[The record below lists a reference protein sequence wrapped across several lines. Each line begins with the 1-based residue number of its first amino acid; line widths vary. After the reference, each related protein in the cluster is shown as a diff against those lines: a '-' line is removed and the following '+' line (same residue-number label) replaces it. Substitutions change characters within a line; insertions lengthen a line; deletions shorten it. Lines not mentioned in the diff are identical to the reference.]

1 MKDFPASEAWP
12 GRCQSDADGYYPDDF
27 TSGEAAT
34 TEENFLTELYVYV
47 SNGTLKYGIHQPS
60 RFSNG
65 QWFGFQNFTLT
76 RYDAPVSITIKAGR
90 QYTAF
95 SYDKPLDFTGS
106 ELTAQIVT
114 SATGTTQTVTKVPA
128 NTGIIVGLAEATAEA
143 KTVSVPVCAGETDAV
158 TGNMLV
164 AVLEKTTIPQ
174 TVDGYTN
181 YVFGKSGGKE
191 QFFKVRAAGMEV
203 PANNAY
209 LTIPDAQ
216 AKGIDEIGL
225 NGDATGIS
233 TIENADM
240 QNGEVYNLQGQKVN
254 RAQKGV
260 YIVNGKKVI
269 LK

>member
-1 MKDFPASEAWP
+1 M
-12 GRCQSDADGYYPDDF
+12 
-27 TSGEAAT
+27 
-34 TEENFLTELYVYV
+34 
-47 SNGTLKYGIHQPS
+47 
-60 RFSNG
+60 
-65 QWFGFQNFTLT
+65 
-76 RYDAPVSITIKAGR
+76 
-90 QYTAF
+90 
-95 SYDKPLDFTGS
+95 
-106 ELTAQIVT
+106 
-114 SATGTTQTVTKVPA
+114 TKVPA
-128 NTGIIVGLAEATAEA
+128 NTGIIVGLAEAATEA
-143 KTVSVPVCAGETDAV
+143 KTISVPVCAGETDAV

-164 AVLEKTTIPQ
+164 AVLKATTVQQSAEGNI
-174 TVDGYTN
+174 N

-209 LTIPDAQ
+209 LAIPEAQ
-216 AKGIDEIGL
+216 AKGIDVIGL